1 MSLSRAHEEPGETYP
16 SGVSIGEFLHALQ
29 AKSLAAASE
38 ATRSSYPEHSAL
50 DAEEIDAFLEECTY
64 AVLATTRP
72 DGRPHAAPVGYVP
85 TDDRIWM
92 ASVAGAARLRNLNEQ
107 PEATLVVMEG
117 QGDEH
122 VALIIEGTV
131 RRHADP
137 EPILDDWLREA
148 WMSRFG
154 TELNWA
160 GSLVEL
166 EPTKVLSYGHGRVL
180 GRGGVLG
187 LGR

>member
-1 MSLSRAHEEPGETYP
+1 
-16 SGVSIGEFLHALQ
+16 VSIGEHLFAVQ
-29 AKSLAAASE
+29 ARAIAAASP
-38 ATRSSYPEHSAL
+38 ATKDSYPERSAL
-50 DAEEIDAFLEECTY
+50 DAEEIEAFIEQCTY
-64 AVLATTRP
+64 AVLATTRS
-72 DGRPHAAPVGYVP
+72 DGRPHAAPVAYVP

-92 ASVAGAARLRNLNEQ
+92 ASVAGATRLRNLTEQ
-107 PEATLVVMEG
+107 PAATLVVMEG

-137 EPILDDWLREA
+137 EPVLDEWLRVA
-148 WMSRFG
+148 WLSRFG

-160 GSLVEL
+160 GSLIEL

-180 GRGGVLG
+180 GGGGVLG

>member
-1 MSLSRAHEEPGETYP
+1 
-16 SGVSIGEFLHALQ
+16 VSIGEFLFGVQ
-29 AKSLAAASE
+29 ARAMAAASA
-38 ATRSSYPEHSAL
+38 ATKDSYPERSAL
-50 DAEEIDAFLEECTY
+50 DAEEIDAFVEECTY

-92 ASVAGAARLRNLNEQ
+92 ASVAGAARVRNLSEQ
-107 PEATLVVMEG
+107 PTATLVVMEG

-137 EPILDDWLREA
+137 GPVLEDWLREA
-148 WMSRFG
+148 WAARFG

-160 GSLVEL
+160 GSLIEL
-166 EPTKVLSYGHGRVL
+166 EPTKVLSYGHDRVL